1 MTNRTNAAI
10 IIISICLSWTLTA
23 QAGTSFHL
31 QSPKM
36 TERLLTEAT
45 LRTKSTTEAET
56 DSIPPIKLTAED
68 DTSQESELASDIQES
83 HIFNEGEVEVMPEFP
98 VGQSAL
104 YSFISS
110 NMHYPIVAIENGI
123 QGKVL
128 VQFVVNQDG
137 SIVDTEIL
145 RGVDPSL
152 DKEALRIVS
161 LMPKWKPGLKK
172 GKPVRVRFT
181 VPLIFRLQ

>member
-1 MTNRTNAAI
+1 M
-10 IIISICLSWTLTA
+10 
-23 QAGTSFHL
+23 
-31 QSPKM
+31 
-36 TERLLTEAT
+36 
-45 LRTKSTTEAET
+45 
-56 DSIPPIKLTAED
+56 
-68 DTSQESELASDIQES
+68 ASDIQES
-83 HIFNEGEVEVMPEFP
+83 HIFNEGEIEVMPEFP
-98 VGQSAL
+98 GGQSAL
-104 YSFISS
+104 YNFISS